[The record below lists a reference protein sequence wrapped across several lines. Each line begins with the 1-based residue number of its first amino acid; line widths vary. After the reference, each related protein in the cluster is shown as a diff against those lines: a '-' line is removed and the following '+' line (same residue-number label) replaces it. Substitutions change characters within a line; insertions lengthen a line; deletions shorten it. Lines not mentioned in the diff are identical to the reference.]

1 MILFMVVKEIRR
13 ISKPPKRKPLLLP
26 KRHENQTCV
35 ETFKRPP
42 NSSSKTYLNKTFS
55 KQSNHFSQYK
65 DPVYHEIDES
75 VELMQIPDST
85 DLPSAFGDGNLPKF
99 INNLTRKTLYCDNLN
114 AQTSEFHV
122 LPSTEAH
129 LHLKPAFVPANIEV
143 GSKRDTHSYIDVTGL
158 Y

>member
-1 MILFMVVKEIRR
+1 MIVKEIRR
-13 ISKPPKRKPLLLP
+13 ISKPPKRKPSLLP

-42 NSSSKTYLNKTFS
+42 NGSSKTYLNKTFS
-55 KQSNHFSQYK
+55 KQSKHFSQYM

-99 INNLTRKTLYCDNLN
+99 INNLTRNTLYCDNLN
-114 AQTSEFHV
+114 AQTSEFNV
-122 LPSTEAH
+122 
-129 LHLKPAFVPANIEV
+129 
-143 GSKRDTHSYIDVTGL
+143 
-158 Y
+158 